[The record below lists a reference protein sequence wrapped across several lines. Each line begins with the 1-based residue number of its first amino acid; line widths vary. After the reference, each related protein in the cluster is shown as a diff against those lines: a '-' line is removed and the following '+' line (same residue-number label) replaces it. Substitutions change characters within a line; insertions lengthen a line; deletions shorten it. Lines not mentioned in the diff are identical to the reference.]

1 MKVVVAIDSFKGS
14 LSSIEV
20 AESVKKGITKV
31 FLDADVKIVPL
42 ADGGEGT
49 IEAITLN
56 DKNKYIY
63 VNSVDACKRNIN
75 SYYAIIDDTAI
86 IEVATTAGL
95 VLVRDNLDALNA
107 SSYGVGLQIKDALN
121 KGIRKFIVGLGG
133 SATNDGGMGML
144 EALGYVFYDNDD
156 NVLEG
161 KANNLAKIA
170 KIDNKNVIPSL
181 KEATFTLASDVKNP
195 LCGLNGATYVYGKQ
209 KGLLDDDL
217 KTIDKGMLNYAD
229 NTAKL
234 VKKDYKNVEGAGAAG
249 GLGFAFLAYT
259 NAIIKSGIDLIL
271 SFTNFKEIIKD
282 ADYVITGE
290 GKLDKQTIMGKAPV
304 GVAKIA
310 KENNKKV
317 LLFAGGISDELDN
330 YNNYGFDAYFPIVR
344 GITTLDKALDKNIA
358 STNITKTVEQVF
370 RVIKLEKGM

>member
-1 MKVVVAIDSFKGS
+1 
-14 LSSIEV
+14 
-20 AESVKKGITKV
+20 
-31 FLDADVKIVPL
+31 
-42 ADGGEGT
+42 
-49 IEAITLN
+49 
-56 DKNKYIY
+56 
-63 VNSVDACKRNIN
+63 
-75 SYYAIIDDTAI
+75 
-86 IEVATTAGL
+86 
-95 VLVRDNLDALNA
+95 
-107 SSYGVGLQIKDALN
+107 
-121 KGIRKFIVGLGG
+121 
-133 SATNDGGMGML
+133 ML

-181 KEATFTLASDVKNP
+181 KEATFTIASDVKSP

-229 NTAKL
+229 KTAKL

-344 GITTLDKALDKNIA
+344 GVTTLDKALDKNIA